1 MPSLSLGLGLHKNRI
16 FAAGGGGAPFSPT
29 DLSGLSLWLK
39 ADAGITSTDSSYNYK
54 SNIALSSAG
63 QTTINGDYTPS
74 SVPPSNSN
82 YILFGSNNNQIEVR
96 PNSSPI
102 YRLYNTDNYI
112 DGQTLYYDF
121 TSTNGTTWSFGDGKR
136 PVSITISGL
145 TGASAIANGTYGSFV
160 GTNDGGVYWIAYNS
174 TELGALKVYQNG
186 TCELFAFI
194 SSTLTLVATGSN
206 WGIGSFAIVSPAT
219 GSPTGSGTIYP
230 TGGVPTGL
238 VTTTTVNLSNVTA
251 WADQSGNG
259 RDASPVDVSPTLNS
273 SDLNSKPTISLSSVA
288 GGTNK
293 SLQISGNPMGAI
305 GATAF
310 VVNYVDPAVFAVDG
324 EGGDANGALL
334 GNFGSASD
342 GSHWPYGFTNSV
354 YDSFATDTR
363 KDDLGLPTGIT
374 DWNIYSVYSQDNDW
388 KLFCNGT
395 EFYSD
400 ASNVYSNSIANSTS
414 LYIGMQNNAG
424 TDEIFKGKIAEVVFY
439 NRVLTTQERQQV
451 EAYLNTKYAIY

>member
-1 MPSLSLGLGLHKNRI
+1 MPLYSTACPLPLSRKI
-16 FAAGGGGAPFSPT
+16 FRHRASAPFSPANLT
-29 DLSGLSLWLK
+29 GLSLWLK
-39 ADAGITSTDSSYNYK
+39 ADAGV
-54 SNIALSSAG
+54 
-63 QTTINGDYTPS
+63 TTGIGTPFIS
-74 SVPPSNSN
+74 SV
-82 YILFGSNNNQIEVR
+82 I
-96 PNSSPI
+96 
-102 YRLYNTDNYI
+102 
-112 DGQTLYYDF
+112 
-121 TSTNGTTWSFGDGKR
+121 
-136 PVSITISGL
+136 ISGAGS
-145 TGASAIANGTYGSFV
+145 TTSNGTYTRTS
-160 GTNDGGVYWIAYNS
+160 GGYTTFTKSGGNYIAYGYNS
-174 TELGALKVYQNG
+174 TADSDVWYISDATLNYVPTYYANDEGAISNWQIDQGSAN
-186 TCELFAFI
+186 AP
-194 SSTLTLVATGSN
+194 SSTTSN
-206 WGIGSFAIVSPAT
+206 TTPTIVT
-219 GSPTGSGTIYP
+219 
-230 TGGVPTGL
+230 
-238 VTTTTVNLSNVTA
+238 N

-293 SLQISGNPMGAI
+293 SLQIFGNPMGAS

-310 VVNYVDPAVFAVDG
+310 VVNYVDSGVFG
-324 EGGDANGALL
+324 EDANGALL

-400 ASNVYSNSIANSTS
+400 SSNVYSNAVANSTS
-414 LYIGMQNNAG
+414 LYIGMQNNA
-424 TDEIFKGKIAEVVFY
+424 DSDQIFKGKVAEVVVY

-451 EAYLNTKYAIY
+451 EAYLNAKYAIY